1 MNIKVR
7 MYGDYADVTVC
18 TDYATLELGWQSK
31 DERRQ
36 LAEHLREV
44 ADDLFPLEDTE

>member
-1 MNIKVR
+1 METNPNI
-7 MYGDYADVTVC
+7 
-18 TDYATLELGWQSK
+18 LLIWQAI

-44 ADDLFPLEDTE
+44 ADDLFPLEDDE